1 MNPDRPTPEEV
12 WRMLEAVIDPELH
25 SSIVELGMVREVAVD
40 EDGLVSVEIAL
51 TIASCPLR
59 GQIEGD
65 VESRLRSLPGVTGVE
80 IRTGAMTAAERAGL
94 MARARKQAAERAPET
109 QIPLTTRILAVAS
122 GKGGVGK
129 SSVTVNLAAALAAR
143 GHTVGVLDADIWGFS
158 VPRMLG
164 INGRLGGADG
174 KIHPNEVEVPSLRP
188 GGQPGTLKVVSMGF
202 LVDDEGM
209 ALMWRGLVLAKAVE
223 QFLTDVRWGELD
235 YLLIDMPPGTGD
247 IQMAL
252 SRLLP
257 RAELLVVTTPA
268 LAAQKVAVRVA
279 DMARR
284 SYLKVAGVVENMSA
298 FTCDHGQTYP
308 LFGSGGGKALAGE
321 VGAPLLAEIPL
332 EPGVAAGGDTGSP
345 LALAEPHS
353 PAGQAFHLLA
363 HRLATEIMPPVEMAG
378 CTARIF
384 AAANANLAALDAAK
398 AAAGDSGAAGGA

>member
-1 MNPDRPTPEEV
+1 
-12 WRMLEAVIDPELH
+12 
-25 SSIVELGMVREVAVD
+25 
-40 EDGLVSVEIAL
+40 
-51 TIASCPLR
+51 
-59 GQIEGD
+59 
-65 VESRLRSLPGVTGVE
+65 
-80 IRTGAMTAAERAGL
+80 
-94 MARARKQAAERAPET
+94 
-109 QIPLTTRILAVAS
+109 
-122 GKGGVGK
+122 
-129 SSVTVNLAAALAAR
+129 
-143 GHTVGVLDADIWGFS
+143 
-158 VPRMLG
+158 
-164 INGRLGGADG
+164 
-174 KIHPNEVEVPSLRP
+174 
-188 GGQPGTLKVVSMGF
+188 MGF

-345 LALAEPHS
+345 LALAEPQS

-398 AAAGDSGAAGGA
+398 AAAGDSGAGGGA

>member
-1 MNPDRPTPEEV
+1 MNPDRPTHEEV
-12 WRMLEAVIDPELH
+12 WRMLEAVVDPELH

-40 EDGLVSVEIAL
+40 EEGLVSVEIAL

-65 VESRLRSLPGVTGVE
+65 VEGRLRSLPGVTGVE
-80 IRTGAMTAAERAGL
+80 IRTSAMTAEERAGL

-129 SSVTVNLAAALAAR
+129 SSVTVNLAAAMAAR

-164 INGRLGGADG
+164 VKGRLGGSDG
-174 KIHPNEVEVPSLRP
+174 KIHPNEVQVPSVRP
-188 GGQPGTLKVVSMGF
+188 GGPPGLLKVVSMGF
-202 LVDDEGM
+202 LVEDEGM

-223 QFLTDVRWGELD
+223 QFLTDVRWGDLD
-235 YLLIDMPPGTGD
+235 YLLVDMPPGTGD

-298 FTCDHGQTYP
+298 FTCDHGQSYA
-308 LFGSGGGKALAGE
+308 LFGTGGGQALASE

-332 EPGVAAGGDTGSP
+332 EPGVAAGGDTGAP
-345 LALAEPHS
+345 LALAEPQS

-384 AAANANLAALDAAK
+384 AAANANLAALDAAR
-398 AAAGDSGAAGGA
+398 AGGSPPGAGEA